1 MVTTKQQSQ
10 STARYYLI
18 LYPRFEINILKY
30 YSNFNTYLL
39 IIKQVP
45 FHIQPNSWWEI
56 IMNISRKKKYDP
68 LNCGTLWSYRGVEID
83 DATSNLKNVEFHNLG
98 LIVDFAE
105 TPNRDYP
112 WRTNLKAGQI
122 PYILIWPI

>member
-1 MVTTKQQSQ
+1 
-10 STARYYLI
+10 
-18 LYPRFEINILKY
+18 
-30 YSNFNTYLL
+30 
-39 IIKQVP
+39 
-45 FHIQPNSWWEI
+45 
-56 IMNISRKKKYDP
+56 MNISRKKKYDP